1 MYTILK
7 NGIILTGTQRLHH
20 HALIMDGS
28 RIKDIVAEDNI
39 SDQAEII
46 NCNGNYIAPG
56 LIDLQIYGGGGLLFS
71 DEPSP
76 GALKKMADSL
86 VATGTTSFLVTLAT
100 NSLDI
105 FRKAIKVVK
114 ENPHP
119 AVLGLHFE
127 GPYLNSTKS
136 GAHLKQFI
144 KRAAVDEVS
153 DLLAEAA
160 GCLKMMT
167 IAPELCSDEVMIL
180 LKKNNVVISAGHSNA
195 TFAEAVDGFNKGVTT
210 VTHLFNAMSGL
221 HHRDTGLP
229 GAVFNSEEVYSSV
242 IADGIH
248 IDYQALKFSKKVM
261 GERLFLITDAVEESR
276 GPYTHVKRTDRY
288 TLDDGT
294 LSGSMLTL
302 LTAVKNCMQYA
313 GIELEEALRMAS
325 VYPAEVIG
333 NGRIGRIAVGS
344 AADIIVFDE
353 ELSLK
358 QVFSKGT
365 PVWLD

>member
-1 MYTILK
+1 MYTVLK
-7 NGIILTGTQRLHH
+7 NGIILTGSQRLHNC
-20 HALIMDGS
+20 ALIIEND
-28 RIKDIVAEDNI
+28 RIKDIVAENDI

-46 NCNGNYIAPG
+46 NCNGNYIATG
-56 LIDLQIYGGGGLLFS
+56 LIDLQIYGGGGLMFS
-71 DEPSP
+71 DDPSP
-76 GALKKMADSL
+76 GALKQMADSL
-86 VATGTTSFLVTLAT
+86 VASGTTSFLVTLAT

-144 KRAAVDEVS
+144 KKAGVDEVS
-153 DLLAEAA
+153 DLLSEAD

-167 IAPELCSDEVMIL
+167 IAPELCSDEVIAL
-180 LKKNNVVISAGHSNA
+180 LKENNVVISAGHSNA
-195 TFAEAVDGFNKGVTT
+195 TFAEAIDGFNKGVTT
-210 VTHLFNAMSGL
+210 ATHLFNAMSGL

-229 GAVFNSEEVYSSV
+229 GAIFNSADVYSSV

-248 IDYQALKFSKKVM
+248 IDYPSLKISKKVM

-276 GPYTHVKRTDRY
+276 GPYTHVRKTDRY

-294 LSGSMLTL
+294 LSGSMLTM
-302 LTAVKNCMQYA
+302 LTAVKNCVQHA

-325 VYPAEVIG
+325 VYPAKVIG
-333 NGRIGRIAVGS
+333 NDKIGRIAIGS
-344 AADIIVFDE
+344 AADIIVFDK

-365 PVWLD
+365 SIWLD

>member
-1 MYTILK
+1 MYTALK
-7 NGIILTGTQRLHH
+7 NGIIITGSQRLHGR
-20 HALIMDGS
+20 ALIIEND

-56 LIDLQIYGGGGLLFS
+56 LIDLQIYGGGGLMFS
-71 DEPSP
+71 DNPSP
-76 GALKKMADSL
+76 DALKKMADSL
-86 VATGTTSFLVTLAT
+86 VASGTTSFLVTLAT

-127 GPYLNSTKS
+127 GPYLNRTKS

-144 KRAAVDEVS
+144 KKAEVNEVS
-153 DLLAEAA
+153 SLLAEAD
-160 GCLKMMT
+160 GCLKMIT
-167 IAPELCSDEVMIL
+167 IAPELCSDEVIAL
-180 LKKNNVVISAGHSNA
+180 LKENSVVISAGHSNA

-210 VTHLFNAMSGL
+210 ATHLFNAMSGL

-229 GAVFNSEEVYSSV
+229 GAIFNSADVYSSV

-248 IDYQALKFSKKVM
+248 IDYQALKISKKVM

-276 GPYTHVKRTDRY
+276 GPYTHVRKTDRY

-294 LSGSMLTL
+294 LSGSMLTM
-302 LTAVKNCMQYA
+302 LTAVKNCVLHA
-313 GIELEEALRMAS
+313 GIELDEALRMAS
-325 VYPAEVIG
+325 VYPASVIRDD
-333 NGRIGRIAVGS
+333 NIGRIAIGS
-344 AADIIVFDE
+344 AADIIVFDK

-365 PVWLD
+365 SIWLD